1 MKDAETAEELMRSR
15 FSAYCL
21 RQVKYIV
28 ETTHPDSAAAKGS
41 WYNGKQVSTLKVL
54 NADHLPCSLTFA
66 QQMNNGMCHIIRY
79 NSKHFTVHAH
89 DGS

>member
-1 MKDAETAEELMRSR
+1 MRSR

-41 WYNGKQVSTLKVL
+41 WYDGKQVSTLKVRSS
-54 NADHLPCSLTFA
+54 DHLPCSLTCA
-66 QQMNNGMCHIIRY
+66 TQMKNGIICD
-79 NSKHFTVHAH
+79 NGKHLTGKVH
-89 DGS
+89 DCS